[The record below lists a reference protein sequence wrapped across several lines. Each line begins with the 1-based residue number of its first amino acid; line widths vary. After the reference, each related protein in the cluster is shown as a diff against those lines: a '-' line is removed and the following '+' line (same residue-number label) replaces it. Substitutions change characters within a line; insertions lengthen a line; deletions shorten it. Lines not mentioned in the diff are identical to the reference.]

1 VSGGHAHGVHGLY
14 VHGHSRIHQMAPECK
29 IVAAVATV
37 FAIVATPREAWLAFV
52 AHAVLIC
59 AVIATAR
66 IPATFVLRR
75 LVFELPFVAFAFFLP
90 LIGRGPRVDVLGVS
104 LSQDGLWA
112 AWNILAKGTLGVA
125 VSVVLAST
133 TSMGELL
140 RGLDRLRVPRPLVLI
155 TGFMIRYLDVI
166 AGQMQ
171 RMKVARLSR
180 GYDPRWIWQAK
191 AWAASA
197 GTLFIRS
204 YERGERV
211 HLAMLSR
218 GYGGSLPVLFEQR
231 AEARQ
236 WTAALAV
243 PATATVITA
252 LAWFAR

>member
-1 VSGGHAHGVHGLY
+1 VSGGHSHGVHGLY
-14 VHGHSRIHQMAPECK
+14 VHGHSRVHELAPECK

-37 FAIVATPREAWLAFV
+37 FAIVATPREAWPAFA
-52 AHAVLIC
+52 AHALLIAGVL
-59 AVIATAR
+59 AGAR
-66 IPATFVLRR
+66 LPVRFVLRR
-75 LVFELPFVAFAFFLP
+75 LVFELPFVAFALFLP
-90 LIGRGPRVDVLGVS
+90 FIGRGHRVHPFGVP
-104 LSQDGLWA
+104 LSEDGLWA

-125 VSVVLAST
+125 VSVVLAAT

-155 TGFMIRYLDVI
+155 TGFMLRYLDVI

-218 GYGGSLPVLFEQR
+218 GYSGALPVLFEQR
-231 AEARQ
+231 AERRQ
-236 WTAALAV
+236 WSAALAV
-243 PATATVITA
+243 PAVATVITA
-252 LAWFAR
+252 LAWWLR